1 MLRSAITLDAG
12 MTLRIAMEALAG
24 YPEQTDLVIRRR
36 EGLIIYWYTFRV
48 GDIRSLAKYKPEK
61 LDVSLRESLDLH
73 EGMASGTYT
82 VDVDSPERFHDVSG
96 VLLDGEYVLGVLEPE
111 PKTAAVRSVR
121 GGRVTAGAPQAPL
134 SSFPEKSGSARPA
147 TPFSAYPRLEA
158 PDNVAPKQEF
168 ELIIGLAL
176 EQQAGVAGGKFNLVT
191 AEDKFDLIVQVM
203 APEFEA
209 PGGIRRFLH
218 VDRKQPQK
226 AEARVKLIAPSTD
239 LDLLLSHLEVEY
251 TYQGHLLARAWR
263 EIRVVAVGTHPPTEQ
278 VKTTTTGLAV
288 TPDVEAPDLQV
299 TINTGIDETSLEWLF
314 TSALDVALPEGKIL
328 TTLKGKNSQSFALNE
343 IKTVA
348 EKDGTKFIDE
358 QILGIARH
366 ISDVIPVEFWTVL
379 DQVWKKRKTKNDG
392 RAPSLLIVSSE
403 AYIPWELAST
413 EEDWIDPA
421 LLDSSRPPLL
431 GAQLRV
437 GRWIPPGPKRPRGVQ
452 RPALPPAHVIEIGR
466 MALVIGDYAAEN
478 GQRPLPLAKEEGKT
492 LALRYETVP
501 MAATEDDLNQLLNN
515 TLQKGGKDVPVSS
528 LHFACHGE
536 VDPTNHRYNGI
547 VLSEKAIRLSPN
559 IVSGSKICREQQPF
573 VFLNA
578 CQLGFSSELLAD
590 YGGMA
595 GEFLRAGS
603 RGFLAPLWS
612 IDDQLAHDIAI
623 SFYERT
629 LDDGIEV
636 GEVMRDVRSK
646 FDLTQEI
653 PSSTFVAYIFYGH
666 PNLILRRPPAGP

>member
-1 MLRSAITLDAG
+1 MDAL
-12 MTLRIAMEALAG
+12 TG
-24 YPEQTDLVIRRR
+24 YPDQTDLVIRRR
-36 EGLIIYWYTFRV
+36 ERLEIYWYTFRV
-48 GDIRSLAKYKPEK
+48 GDIRSLARYKPEK

-73 EGMASGTYT
+73 EGMASGTYA
-82 VDVDSPERFHDVSG
+82 VDVDSPKSYQDVSG
-96 VLLDGEYVLGVLEPE
+96 VLLDGEDVLGVLEPE
-111 PKTAAVRSVR
+111 PKAAAVRSTR
-121 GGRVTAGAPQAPL
+121 GGGVSAAVHQALP
-134 SSFPEKSGSARPA
+134 SSFPKEAAPA
-147 TPFSAYPRLEA
+147 KASTPFSAYPRLEA
-158 PDNVAPKQEF
+158 PDNVAPKQKF
-168 ELIIGLAL
+168 ELIIGLSL
-176 EQQAGVAGGKFNLVT
+176 EQQAGVAGGKFTLVT
-191 AEDKFDLIVQVM
+191 AEDEFDLIVQVM

-209 PGGIRRFLH
+209 PNGIRRFLH
-218 VDRKQPQK
+218 VDRTQPQK
-226 AEARVKLIAPSTD
+226 AEARVTLIAPATD
-239 LDLLLSHLEVEY
+239 AELLLSHLEVEF
-251 TYQGHLLARAWR
+251 TYEGHLLARAWR
-263 EIRVVAVGTHPPTEQ
+263 EIRVVSVGTAPPAEP

-288 TPDVEAPDLQV
+288 APEVEAPDLQV
-299 TINTGIDETSLEWLF
+299 TINTGIEETSLEWLF
-314 TSALDVALPEGKIL
+314 TSPLDVMLPEGKVL
-328 TTLKGKNSQSFALNE
+328 TTLKGKNAQSFALNE

-366 ISDVIPVEFWTVL
+366 ISDVIPLEFWNVL
-379 DQVWKKRKTKNDG
+379 DQVWKRRNEKNDG
-392 RAPSLLIVSSE
+392 RAPSLLVVSSE

-421 LLDSSRPPLL
+421 LIDPNRPPLM

-452 RPALPPAHVIEIGR
+452 RPALPPAHTIEIGR
-466 MALVIGDYAAEN
+466 MALVIGDYYAEN

-501 MAATEDDLNQLLNN
+501 LTATENDLNLLLSD
-515 TLQKGGKDVPVSS
+515 TLQKGGQPVAVSS

-559 IVSGSKICREQQPF
+559 IVSGSKICQDKQPF

-603 RGFLAPLWS
+603 RGFMAPLWS

-623 SFYERT
+623 NFYERT

-646 FDLTQEI
+646 FDLTQDI

-666 PNLILRRPPAGP
+666 PSLILRRPSTGTIGG

>member
-1 MLRSAITLDAG
+1 
-12 MTLRIAMEALAG
+12 
-24 YPEQTDLVIRRR
+24 
-36 EGLIIYWYTFRV
+36 
-48 GDIRSLAKYKPEK
+48 
-61 LDVSLRESLDLH
+61 
-73 EGMASGTYT
+73 
-82 VDVDSPERFHDVSG
+82 
-96 VLLDGEYVLGVLEPE
+96 
-111 PKTAAVRSVR
+111 
-121 GGRVTAGAPQAPL
+121 
-134 SSFPEKSGSARPA
+134 
-147 TPFSAYPRLEA
+147 
-158 PDNVAPKQEF
+158 
-168 ELIIGLAL
+168 
-176 EQQAGVAGGKFNLVT
+176 
-191 AEDKFDLIVQVM
+191 
-203 APEFEA
+203 
-209 PGGIRRFLH
+209 
-218 VDRKQPQK
+218 
-226 AEARVKLIAPSTD
+226 
-239 LDLLLSHLEVEY
+239 
-251 TYQGHLLARAWR
+251 
-263 EIRVVAVGTHPPTEQ
+263 VVAVGTYQPTEQ
-278 VKTTTTGLAV
+278 VKTATTGLAV
-288 TPDVEAPDLQV
+288 TPDAEAPDLQV

-314 TSALDVALPEGKIL
+314 TSALDVDLPEGKIL
-328 TTLKGKNSQSFALNE
+328 TTLKGKNAQSFALNE

-366 ISDVIPVEFWTVL
+366 VSDVMPLEFWEVL
-379 DQVWKKRKTKNDG
+379 DQVWKQRRAKADG
-392 RAPSLLIVSSE
+392 RAPSLLLVSSE

-413 EEDWIDPA
+413 EDDWIDPA
-421 LLDSSRPPLL
+421 LLDPARPPLL

-437 GRWIPPGPKRPRGVQ
+437 GRWLPPGPKRPRGVQ
-452 RPALPPAHVIEIGR
+452 RPALPPAHNIEIGR

-501 MAATEDDLNQLLNN
+501 LAATEEALNQLLGDR
-515 TLQKGGKDVPVSS
+515 LRKGGQAVAVSS

-547 VLSEKAIRLSPN
+547 VLSEKTNRLSPL

-612 IDDQLAHDIAI
+612 IDDRLAHDIAI
-623 SFYERT
+623 DFYQRT

-646 FDLTQEI
+646 FDLTQDI
-653 PSSTFVAYIFYGH
+653 PSSTFVAYVFYGH
-666 PNLILRRPPAGP
+666 PNLILRRPVQKP